1 MKFKKR
7 ELESITQSG
16 KRSRSFN
23 EDNGRNP
30 AKTRL
35 DDLTSAEIAGL
46 LKVSS
51 DDDINL
57 FLNHPR
63 VKEYPYNGNLIS
75 YLIGQIKDI
84 QERKSPNLYQSDRFR
99 GLTTF
104 LTSITSLFHPDPA
117 RGLEQLPFFLH
128 SVEELNRRLVAM
140 TVEYFLKELPDE
152 NDESSDV
159 VNGDHPPE
167 PSTLEQKLA
176 HNVFNLL
183 SVMHHFMSF
192 ESRLPGDER
201 LVKQES
207 GLLLS

>member
-1 MKFKKR
+1 MKVKKR

-16 KRSRSFN
+16 KRSRSFT
-23 EDNGRNP
+23 EDNARNP

-46 LKVSS
+46 LKISS

-63 VKEYPYNGNLIS
+63 VKEHPFYGNLIS
-75 YLIGQIKDI
+75 YLIGQIKEI
-84 QERKSPNLYQSDRFR
+84 QERKSPNLYLSDRFA

-104 LTSITSLFHPDPA
+104 LTNVTSLFHPDPA
-117 RGLEQLPFFLH
+117 RGLEQLPHFLH

-152 NDESSDV
+152 NDGPSEA
-159 VNGDHPPE
+159 VNGDSPPE
-167 PSTLEQKLA
+167 PSISEQKLT
-176 HNVFNLL
+176 HNVLNLL
-183 SVMHHFMSF
+183 TVIFHFLSF
-192 ESRLPGDER
+192 ESRLPINER
-201 LVKQES
+201 FLKQES
-207 GLLLS
+207 GFA